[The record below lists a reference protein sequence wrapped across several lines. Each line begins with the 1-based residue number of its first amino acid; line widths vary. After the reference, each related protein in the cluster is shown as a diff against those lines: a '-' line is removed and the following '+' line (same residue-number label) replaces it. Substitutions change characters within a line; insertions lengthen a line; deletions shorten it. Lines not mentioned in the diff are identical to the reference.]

1 MAAADTPAG
10 VPAAVEK
17 TAPDAPAGEVPEP
30 SWEDVPANG
39 DLRAAFDRLPPK
51 ERGALVLFY
60 YEDMSVRD
68 IARLMD
74 APAGTVRSWLARGRS
89 HLKDLLQG
97 KEKLYEL

>member
-1 MAAADTPAG
+1 M
-10 VPAAVEK
+10 
-17 TAPDAPAGEVPEP
+17 
-30 SWEDVPANG
+30 
-39 DLRAAFDRLPPK
+39 
-51 ERGALVLFY
+51 LFY

-74 APAGTVRSWLARGRS
+74 APAGTVRSCLARRRS